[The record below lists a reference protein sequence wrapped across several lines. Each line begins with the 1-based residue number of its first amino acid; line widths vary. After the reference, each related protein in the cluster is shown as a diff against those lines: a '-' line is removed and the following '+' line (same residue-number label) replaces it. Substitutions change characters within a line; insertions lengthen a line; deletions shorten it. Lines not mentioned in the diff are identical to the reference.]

1 MGLAG
6 QFIPRGY
13 RVGLNPA
20 VVHYVKEIYGDDAE
34 SSRPER
40 WLVSD
45 EQFQGHG

>member
-20 VVHYVKEIYGDDAE
+20 VVHDVKEIYGDDAE
-34 SSRPER
+34 SFRPER